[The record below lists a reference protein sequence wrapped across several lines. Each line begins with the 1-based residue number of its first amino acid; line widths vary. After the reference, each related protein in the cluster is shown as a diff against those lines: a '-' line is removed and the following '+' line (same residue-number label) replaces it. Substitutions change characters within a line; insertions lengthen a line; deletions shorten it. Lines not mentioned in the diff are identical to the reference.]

1 MRLDYPNLETYIAGA
16 HRARAEAVH
25 ELIIAPLGRLIAR
38 LAAAP
43 AKLRRSRWI
52 AVHHGS

>member
-1 MRLDYPNLETYIAGA
+1 MRLDYPDLETYTARA

-25 ELIIAPLGRLIAR
+25 ELIVAPLGRLIAK

>member
-1 MRLDYPNLETYIAGA
+1 MRLDYPNLETYIVRA

-43 AKLRRSRWI
+43 TKLRRSRWI